1 MKMIIFALILFPVY
15 CYSQKISI
23 CHIGENDKPFPE
35 IVIVKNNKLI
45 KSADSSNVMQFCV
58 KREVFYELYRFI
70 LKKNTFD
77 KPDSTKGYP
86 YGTFL
91 VRVDRIKH
99 FQMYLLQ
106 NKDSTKSFFEQIVA
120 IIDGNKK
127 EKELEEIL
135 LNMIKRI
142 S

>member
-23 CHIGENDKPFPE
+23 SHIGENDKPFPE

-45 KSADSSNVMQFCV
+45 KSADSSNLMQFCV
-58 KREVFYELYRFI
+58 KREVFYELYSFI

-77 KPDSTKGYP
+77 KPNSTKGYP

-106 NKDSTKSFFEQIVA
+106 KQDSTKSFFEQMVA
-120 IIDGNKK
+120 IIDGNN